1 MLNLFRPRFLLC
13 VLFGSLL
20 SWGARAQLL
29 TDIVKVPIV
38 PTGTYL
44 ETTFWD
50 LYASQSTKLYL
61 RSLWW
66 DYQIDLRDGDEI
78 ALSVDGGYMP
88 WPFAASESSR
98 VGAVFVDGEG
108 SFLYPGLGTIVSPVW
123 TQPVDIPYDFEIGPE
138 PQRVRIPEGAVA
150 VLFTTLDLWYS
161 NNHVI
166 DPSQGFDVNV
176 VLEVKRR
183 SPYPSFDLSVDSS
196 SIVFK
201 QIVLN
206 PRMGPYDEYAYN
218 PEDQSNH
225 VWANMEANYPIS
237 LIAGRA
243 ASVEADIHLY
253 GTMPSPEVLGPEAP
267 EPVVTFGV
275 DYIHEDNSVTILDT
289 VELSPG
295 DFTGEVGWESY
306 HYKKVFDP
314 AIFGAGRGQIQ
325 FSAVANYTIEEVRTG
340 NNYGHRQIIVHKT
353 KPILVGLYSIVALN
367 PLTMDPCLKIDLGKS
382 CYLPPHPGS
391 YSFLEQEMELI
402 QKIFP
407 IPDNGVTFFGA
418 TYREAG
424 KDAKGADSLVWD
436 MSKLSLIA
444 KKIKSDH
451 GGTKN
456 VFIAGVVDRSY
467 MQYHSQT
474 ASDLDFRLSH
484 GFGEMG
490 FSNVGFEGLLVAPNL
505 QNSLE
510 TGKFIPGTLVHELA
524 HVFGA
529 KFHTDEEGAPFV
541 DESAGGFEV
550 DLPDQIKPKPNVIQ
564 IMASKGGG
572 HLEDMWIDPFSYGA
586 MLRYLKWPWYDP
598 ELVIVNGVMGRD
610 GEFSL
615 VDSIQVSHGDLMA
628 YPESEFEFVARN
640 GRGEMVFHNY
650 LVPNFQV
657 FVGGWSRPMD
667 LSVAPV
673 SLVFPNLLEIDTLEL
688 TRAGDV
694 TFRLDVKQQ
703 GLLTAI
709 DHIPDSG
716 FRVRNRRLI
725 RLIRE
730 QMNHRVDKYLFFKER
745 GKKYQARKELWLL
758 KKIVEKTV
766 RDHYE
771 AESPLDMQK
780 SEVSSVISET
790 MMSVNA
796 WE

>member
-1 MLNLFRPRFLLC
+1 M
-13 VLFGSLL
+13 
-20 SWGARAQLL
+20 
-29 TDIVKVPIV
+29 KVPIV

-98 VGAVFVDGEG
+98 VGAVFVDDEG

-166 DPSQGFDVNV
+166 DPSQGFDVKV

-183 SPYPSFDLSVDSS
+183 SPTPWFDLSVDSS

-218 PEDQSNH
+218 PEDQSSH

-267 EPVVTFGV
+267 EPVVTLGV

-295 DFTGEVGWESY
+295 DFTGEIGWESY
-306 HYKKVFDP
+306 HYRKVFDP

-325 FSAVANYTIEEVRTG
+325 FSAIANYTIEEVRTG

-367 PLTMDPCLKIDLGKS
+367 PFTMDPCRKDQVGIS
-382 CYLPPHPGS
+382 CFLPPHPGS
-391 YSFLEQEMELI
+391 YEFLEQEKELI
-402 QKIFP
+402 QKVFP
-407 IPDNGVTFFGA
+407 IPDNGVTLFGA
-418 TYREAG
+418 TFR
-424 KDAKGADSLVWD
+424 DVAKQSIGLDNHTWD

-444 KKIKSDH
+444 KKIKSDY
-451 GGTKN
+451 GGTRN
-456 VFIAGVVDRSY
+456 VYIAGVVDRSY
-467 MQYHSQT
+467 IQYHAKTSLDEYYKHEGWKSVLGYSQVGLEGIIVVPS
-474 ASDLDFRLSH
+474 AS
-484 GFGEMG
+484 
-490 FSNVGFEGLLVAPNL
+490 
-505 QNSLE
+505 NSLE
-510 TGKFIPGTLVHELA
+510 GPAFVPGSLVHELG
-524 HVFGA
+524 HVFGT
-529 KFHTDEEGAPFV
+529 KFHSNDPRVVSYTRKERNVVAGYEFTAEGEMQARFGMV
-541 DESAGGFEV
+541 SIMESAFEGDPLQ
-550 DLPDQIKPKPNVIQ
+550 DL
-564 IMASKGGG
+564 
-572 HLEDMWIDPFSYGA
+572 WIDPFSYGA

-598 ELVIVNGVMGRD
+598 ELVVVNGVMSKD
-610 GEFSL
+610 GDFSL

-628 YPESEFEFVARN
+628 YPDSEFEFVARN
-640 GRGEMVFHNY
+640 HRGEVVYHNNMV
-650 LVPNFQV
+650 PDFQM
-657 FVGGWSRPMD
+657 FVGGFEEPIE
-667 LSVAPV
+667 LNYAPV
-673 SLVFPNLLEIDTLEL
+673 SISFPNLSEIDSIEVSK
-688 TRAGDV
+688 GGFV
-694 TFRLDVKQQ
+694 TYHLDVKQQ
-703 GLLTAI
+703 GLRAAF

-730 QMNHRVDKYLFFKER
+730 QMSHRVDKYLFFKER

-758 KKIVEKTV
+758 KKIVEKVV

-771 AESPLDMQK
+771 PESPLDIGK
-780 SEVSSVISET
+780 SEVLSVIEDTVLSIR
-790 MMSVNA
+790 N